1 VGFKGKGIESKEKS
15 HQGPMISSSSSSS
28 SSLSAIPKAK
38 RKRQIF
44 NEDSA
49 QKIKWALGF
58 YG

>member
-1 VGFKGKGIESKEKS
+1 
-15 HQGPMISSSSSSS
+15 MISSSSSSS

>member
-15 HQGPMISSSSSSS
+15 HQGPMISSSSSS